1 MNYLRF
7 ETDSLPVSVN
17 KLYFFRGGRRRL
29 SAEGRKFKVSFVTT
43 RGGCTLANLLAF
55 TGTPEDKYCL
65 RLWFRMSPERLYN
78 SRYGKDKRIK
88 SPFKDIDASN
98 MVKLIEDSI
107 SELIGIR
114 DRNNWIVVC
123 QKVEDKNEGVT
134 ALLHKAEDEIEL
146 TRGIDEVIRS
156 ITTTSGDGG
165 QTLGS

>member
-43 RGGCTLANLLAF
+43 RGGCSLQNLIEF
-55 TGTPEDKYCL
+55 TGTSDDKYCL
-65 RLWFRMSPERLYN
+65 RLWFCMSPDRLYN
-78 SRYGKDKRIK
+78 TKYGKDKRIK
-88 SPFKDIDASN
+88 SPFKDIDVSN

-123 QKVEDKNEGVT
+123 QKVEDENEGVT
-134 ALLHKAEDEIEL
+134 ALLYTAEGEKEL
-146 TRGIDEVIRS
+146 SRGIDEVIRS
-156 ITTTSGDGG
+156 ITPTP
-165 QTLGS
+165 

>member
-1 MNYLRF
+1 MDYLRF

-29 SAEGRKFKVSFVTT
+29 SAEGRKFKVSFITT
-43 RGGCTLANLLAF
+43 RGGCSLPNLIEF

-65 RLWFRMSPERLYN
+65 RLWFRLKPELLYN
-78 SRYGKDKRIK
+78 FKYGKDKRIK
-88 SPFKDIDASN
+88 SPYKDIDVSN

-123 QKVEDKNEGVT
+123 QKVEDENEGVT
-134 ALLHKAEDEIEL
+134 ALLYKAENEHEL
-146 TRGIDEVIRS
+146 ARGADEVIRS
-156 ITTTSGDGG
+156 IQTTTGA
-165 QTLGS
+165 